1 MQPEP
6 DAAVSDTRFVDAP
19 PGVLQLIP
27 APAALGTVSPLSAVF
42 RGRSRD
48 VCVAVADFKA
58 SLEEWVAEHPEEY
71 TGLALLGEL
80 NVRIGLNGAARE
92 LLYRASLLK
101 PPSWEAFQR
110 TSLLL
115 RRAEAELAHEF
126 IRTPGAP
133 PPRWLRRAARALV
146 EQIRGAFARIRIPR
160 PAAWA

>member
-1 MQPEP
+1 MQPKAEVP
-6 DAAVSDTRFVDAP
+6 SGALELF
-19 PGVLQLIP
+19 P
-27 APAALGTVSPLSAVF
+27 ASVRPEGLNPLAAVF

-48 VCVAVADFKA
+48 VCLAVADFKA

-101 PPSWEAFQR
+101 PPSWEAYQR

-115 RRAEAELAHEF
+115 RRAEAELTHEV

-133 PPRWLRRAARALV
+133 PPLWVRRTARVLAD
-146 EQIRGAFARIRIPR
+146 RIRSSLTRIR
-160 PAAWA
+160 SASTICSVQSWCSA